1 MPKRVKKKELY
12 VKNQYL
18 SIARAITEDSQHG
31 HWQNGDSIVMK
42 KAYPSSTIQYLPWPK
57 VRFVQ
62 LHQMLDFSCP
72 LKWKNTMVTIP
83 VVLWISLNNRFIF
96 QL

>member
-31 HWQNGDSIVMK
+31 H
-42 KAYPSSTIQYLPWPK
+42 
-57 VRFVQ
+57 
-62 LHQMLDFSCP
+62 
-72 LKWKNTMVTIP
+72 
-83 VVLWISLNNRFIF
+83 
-96 QL
+96 